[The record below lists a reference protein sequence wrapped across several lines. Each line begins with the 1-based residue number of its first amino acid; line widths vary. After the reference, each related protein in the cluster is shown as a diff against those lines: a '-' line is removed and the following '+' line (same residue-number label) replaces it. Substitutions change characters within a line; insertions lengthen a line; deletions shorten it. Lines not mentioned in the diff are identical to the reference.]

1 MFALSVN
8 GLNVVNSYIG
18 RDLMTAIVAHDM
30 AGFIRLMIVYV
41 AVFAVMTAAA
51 VLYRF
56 SEERLGLLWRSWL
69 TKRVTARYLDRRNYL
84 RLRESDQIDNPDQ
97 RIAEDI
103 RAFTTTTLSFTLIFL
118 NAILAVV
125 SFSGVLWTISPLLF
139 GIAVGYAA
147 LGTLLTILLGR
158 PLVWL
163 NYAQSGLEADY
174 RATLIHVR
182 ENAEWVALVRRE
194 GRLSQ
199 RLLGRIDELV
209 QNFRRITSVN
219 RNLAFFTTGY
229 NYLIQII
236 PMLVVAPQFIRGNV
250 EFGTITQSAVA
261 FTQLL
266 GAFSA
271 DRHSVRGALFLR
283 RRCL

>member
-1 MFALSVN
+1 MAF
-8 GLNVVNSYIG
+8 VVDQT
-18 RDLMTAIVAHDM
+18 RDSHAISID
-30 AGFIRLMIVYV
+30 
-41 AVFAVMTAAA
+41 
-51 VLYRF
+51 
-56 SEERLGLLWRSWL
+56 
-69 TKRVTARYLDRRNYL
+69 VTICAF
-84 RLRESDQIDNPDQ
+84 ESRIKSSNPDQ

-236 PMLVVAPQFIRGNV
+236 PMLVVAPQFIRGSV

-261 FTQLL
+261 SSRSC
-266 GAFSA
+266 SA
-271 DRHSVRGALFLR
+271 PSQ
-283 RRCL
+283 